1 MLLVPGVGLWMG
13 IYHWWGTV
21 DSLWEDEMRKSPAL
35 ITLSARVID
44 GVRVRLDWTA
54 TPSNILNGISGATAF
69 MHQL

>member
-1 MLLVPGVGLWMG
+1 MG